1 MKLAY
6 KVDCSL
12 RRYVQLNCDFKKT
25 VMPRTSEVKN
35 HVVTEKELRM
45 FAMVRK
51 RNYVQPNGVFFA
63 LSKER
68 LGHLLTAHRESTN
81 RYYVTIEY

>member
-25 VMPRTSEVKN
+25 VRPRTSEVKN
-35 HVVTEKELRM
+35 HGVTERELRM
-45 FAMVRK
+45 FAM
-51 RNYVQPNGVFFA
+51 VQPNGVFFA

-68 LGHLLTAHRESTN
+68 LGHSLTAHRESTN
-81 RYYVTIEY
+81 NIM